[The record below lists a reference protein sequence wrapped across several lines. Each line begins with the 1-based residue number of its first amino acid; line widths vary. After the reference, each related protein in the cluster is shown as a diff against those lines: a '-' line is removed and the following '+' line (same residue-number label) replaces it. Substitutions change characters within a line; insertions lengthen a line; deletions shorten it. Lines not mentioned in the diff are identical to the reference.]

1 MRERGGSTGV
11 AVGMSDYSPPEPPE
25 ENKAERDLSRRSGN
39 PSVNPWL
46 VLMGVVLL
54 GVVVYAAS
62 ALLPM
67 K

>member
-1 MRERGGSTGV
+1 
-11 AVGMSDYSPPEPPE
+11 MSDYSPPEPSE
-25 ENKAERDLSRRSGN
+25 EDPAERDLSRRSGN
-39 PSVNPWL
+39 PSVNPWR